1 MFEQAL
7 LNASPDAEMEDG
19 DYLQDGL
26 IYCGRCHT
34 PRQMIMS
41 GTGTGLDGKIL
52 TIACICRAEAE
63 KKEAE
68 AKRQRENREK
78 LLSHNRAMIESG
90 IAEPFPNASFDMD
103 DDPERRVSRIA
114 RAYVEKWNEV
124 YAKNG
129 CLLFYGPPGTGKT
142 FLAACIANALF
153 SAGSDVLYTNIR
165 KLSNAAN
172 RNFGED
178 ADIVQLEVQRCSL
191 LVLDDFGVERDT
203 SYSWEQ
209 TERIINWRY
218 EARRPL
224 IATTNLSPA
233 EMQGGDITRQRVFDR
248 IQGMCTTIKV
258 DGESRRKRE
267 AAQKTQELREL
278 LGV

>member
-7 LNASPDAEMEDG
+7 LNASPDAVMEEG

-26 IYCGRCHT
+26 IYCGKCRT
-34 PRQMIMS
+34 PRQHLIN
-41 GTGTGLDGKIL
+41 GTGTGLDGKVVQ
-52 TIACICRAEAE
+52 IACSCRAEAE
-63 KKEAE
+63 RAQKD
-68 AKRQRENREK
+68 AKRAIENTER
-78 LLSHNRAMIESG
+78 LVAHNRAMIEAG
-90 IAEPFPNASFDMD
+90 IAEPFPNVSFDKD
-103 DDPERRVSRIA
+103 DEPNRRISQIA
-114 RAYVEKWNEV
+114 RAYVAKWADV
-124 YAKNG
+124 YKQG
-129 CLLFYGPPGTGKT
+129 GSLLLYGPPGTGKP
-142 FLAACIANALF
+142 FMAACIANALF
-153 SAGSDVLYTNIR
+153 ASGSDVLYTNIR

-178 ADIVQLEVQRCSL
+178 ADLVQLEVQRCSL

-218 EARRPL
+218 ETRKPM

-258 DGESRRKRE
+258 DGESRRKLE
-267 AAQKTQELREL
+267 AAKKKQELREL